1 MTADSG
7 ATNAQADME
16 NGKPIP
22 QNEINTEVSV
32 KNTQHHKMIIKARNE
47 SYDLF
52 KTRFNISV
60 MRIMQKFD
68 NDRLEEH
75 RFNAYW

>member
-1 MTADSG
+1 MQSDY
-7 ATNAQADME
+7 D
-16 NGKPIP
+16 NGKQIP
-22 QNEINTEVSV
+22 VNEINTEVSV
-32 KNTQHHKMIIKARNE
+32 KNTQHHKMIIKARND

-52 KTRFNISV
+52 KTRFNVSV

>member
-1 MTADSG
+1 
-7 ATNAQADME
+7 
-16 NGKPIP
+16 
-22 QNEINTEVSV
+22 
-32 KNTQHHKMIIKARNE
+32 MIIKARNE
-47 SYDLF
+47 SYELF
-52 KTRFNISV
+52 KTRFNVSV